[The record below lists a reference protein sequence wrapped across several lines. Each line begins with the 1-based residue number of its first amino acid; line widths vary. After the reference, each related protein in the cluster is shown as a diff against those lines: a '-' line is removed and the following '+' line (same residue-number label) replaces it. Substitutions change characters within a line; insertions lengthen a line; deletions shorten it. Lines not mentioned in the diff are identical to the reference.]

1 MSVVHLNPAFSS
13 IEEAMQALDAGE
25 LTSVELVD
33 QQLDRI
39 QRLDHKLHAFVD
51 VYAEEARETAQAM
64 DRLRR
69 AGIRL
74 GPLHGVTVA
83 VKDLF
88 DIQGKPITGGSVALP
103 ARISTTTATVV
114 ERLRS
119 AGAIVIGKTHTVEYA
134 FGGWGTNEVM
144 GTPWNPW
151 DMQTHRIPGGS
162 SSGSAVAV
170 AAGLACAAIGTD
182 TGGSVRIPAGL
193 CGLVGLKT
201 THGLISRH
209 GLIELCPTHDTVGPL
224 ARSVRDGA
232 ILLDVMAGADPLD
245 PVSHQAPVRRV
256 LDGVDAMPRGARLW
270 VLPEQEREGVEAAVL
285 AAYDEALA
293 TLKGLGMQL
302 VEKALPQRC
311 ADSMRIAGQLMSA
324 EGYDHLGALFERS
337 DLRFD
342 TNIRRRI
349 LLGRDTAAGEYL
361 RLLRARDAA
370 RNDMLAAMDG
380 IEACV
385 FPTNAISAI
394 PVADVD
400 ELATPL
406 SRFGRFVN
414 LMNLCSLAVPAGLSP
429 EGMPISIQFIGRPW
443 DEPLV
448 FRLGHAFEQATPWH
462 RLRPSGI
469 D

>member
-1 MSVVHLNPAFSS
+1 MSAVRFNPAFAS
-13 IEEAMQALDAGE
+13 IEEVTGALEAGE
-25 LTSVELVD
+25 FSSVALVD
-33 QQLDRI
+33 YQLDRI
-39 QRLDHKLHAFVD
+39 QRLNPKLNAFVD
-51 VYAEEARETAQAM
+51 VYAEEARECARAM
-64 DRLRR
+64 DGLRR

-74 GPLHGVTVA
+74 GPLHGITVA

-88 DIQGKPITGGSVALP
+88 DIGGKPITGGSLALP
-103 ARISTTTATVV
+103 ARISTDTATVV
-114 ERLRS
+114 HRLQC
-119 AGAIVIGKTHTVEYA
+119 AGAIVIGKTQTVEYA

-151 DMQTHRIPGGS
+151 DMETHRIPGGS

-201 THGLISRH
+201 THGLVSRH
-209 GLIELCPTHDTVGPL
+209 GLIELCPTHDTVGPM
-224 ARSVRDGA
+224 ARTVRDCA

-245 PVSHQAPVRRV
+245 PVSHGAPVRRITQG
-256 LDGVDAMPRGARLW
+256 LSAMPHGARLW
-270 VLPEQEREGVEAAVL
+270 VLPARERDGVEVAVL
-285 AAYDEALA
+285 AAYDEALQ
-293 TLKGLGMQL
+293 TFEGMGMQL
-302 VEKALPQRC
+302 VEKDLPQSC
-311 ADSMRIAGQLMSA
+311 AESMRIAGQLMSA
-324 EGYDHLGALFERS
+324 EGYEHLGALFERT
-337 DLRFD
+337 DLTFD
-342 TNIRRRI
+342 PNIRRRI
-349 LLGRDTAAGEYL
+349 LLGRDMSAKNYL
-361 RLLRARDAA
+361 QLLRAREQA
-370 RNDMLAAMDG
+370 RDDMLVAMDG
-380 IEACV
+380 VDACV

-429 EGMPISIQFIGRPW
+429 EGLPLSIQFIGRPW
-443 DEPLV
+443 DEPRVL
-448 FRLGHAFEQATPWH
+448 RLGLTFEQATTWH
-462 RLRPSGI
+462 QLRPAGM